1 MRLLLPAV
9 PLCLAALA
17 APAAAGGTI
26 APLVVNSASADSGVL
41 TIRGG
46 NFGDVPPYVTLA
58 GVQLVVLASDRDE
71 IQVQL
76 PDPTPPGSYLLI
88 VARNPLRIPF
98 YLFDVT
104 IGAAGPQGDRGP
116 KGDQGPPGPPAP
128 PGPDVT
134 ALIAALQAQVGDL
147 NNRVAEL
154 EAKLAHVSVS
164 GDDITISGA
173 NLYVNS
179 GSGATDGPVN
189 GLGNV
194 IIGYNELRGT
204 GDDRT
209 GSHNLVVG
217 SKNNFS
223 SYGGI
228 VGGLQGFLTTPYS
241 ARIVGRAVDFV
252 TETFN
257 VKAHTSARLES
268 RTLDVR
274 SDTDTTFMVG
284 SNFQLRA
291 SSNLSLRASGTGE
304 LQSAGVLTLR
314 GSTVNIN

>member
-116 KGDQGPPGPPAP
+116 
-128 PGPDVT
+128 T
-134 ALIAALQAQVGDL
+134 
-147 NNRVAEL
+147 
-154 EAKLAHVSVS
+154 
-164 GDDITISGA
+164 GA

-194 IIGYNELRGT
+194 IIGYNEFRGT

-241 ARIVGRAVDFV
+241 ARIVGQAVDFV
-252 TETFN
+252 PETFN